1 MTITKIL
8 QVDQVDNVSIFYP
21 HLKFEYG
28 YAFDKWKVF
37 ITMNTLLNYL
47 KFSYCV
53 LIKEYTDSCLTTYTY
68 IFSKE
73 CIRDSKSKK

>member
-21 HLKFEYG
+21 HLKFAYG
-28 YAFDKWKVF
+28 YAFDAFDKWKVF
-37 ITMNTLLNYL
+37 ITMNTLVKYL

-53 LIKEYTDSCLTTYTY
+53 LIKY
-68 IFSKE
+68 IHVF
-73 CIRDSKSKK
+73 